1 MGKLQEFL
9 MKDDKT
15 GKPVETTVKVAGL
28 PIPFTIHSITEA
40 ENKEIRRS
48 CQKVTFD
55 KKTHKRETET
65 DNDLYNTRLVIACCS
80 DPNFKDAE
88 FQRAKGVGSAEALV
102 NLILSPGQ
110 FIDLLM
116 GVQDVNGFTAED
128 INDLRDEAKN

>member
-9 MKDDKT
+9 MKDEKVGT
-15 GKPVETTVKVAGL
+15 QVETTVRVAGL

-40 ENKEIRRS
+40 QNKEIRKS
-48 CQKVTFD
+48 CQKTTFD
-55 KKTHKRETET
+55 KKTHQKTVET

-88 FQRAKGVGSAEALV
+88 FQRAKGVASAEALV
-102 NLILSPGQ
+102 NLILTPGQ

-116 GVQDVNGFTAED
+116 GVQDVNGFTSED

>member
-9 MKDDKT
+9 MSKKDET
-15 GKPVETTVKVAGL
+15 PVQTEVKVAGL
-28 PIPFTIHSITEA
+28 PFPFVIHSITEA
-40 ENKEIRRS
+40 ENKEIRKS
-48 CQKVTFD
+48 CQKTTFD

-88 FQRAKGVGSAEALV
+88 FQKAKGVVGAEALV
-102 NLILSPGQ
+102 NKVLTPGQ
-110 FIDLLM
+110 FVDLLL
-116 GVQDVNGFTAED
+116 GVQEVNDFTADD